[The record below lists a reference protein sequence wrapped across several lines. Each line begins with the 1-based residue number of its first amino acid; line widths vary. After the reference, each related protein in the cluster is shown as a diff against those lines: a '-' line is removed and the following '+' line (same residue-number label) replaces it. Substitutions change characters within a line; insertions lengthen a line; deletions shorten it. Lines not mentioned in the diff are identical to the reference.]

1 MRREIQL
8 AGYTITAEEWG
19 AFDEDTRDLLLRAAH
34 VSDDPYLTYE
44 VTLLEAELAQPLEER
59 RV

>member
-8 AGYTITAEEWG
+8 AGYTITAEEWS
-19 AFDEDTRDLLLRAAH
+19 AFDADTRALLLGAA
-34 VSDDPYLTYE
+34 SAADEPYLTYE
-44 VTLLEAELAQPLEER
+44 VTLLEAELAQSLQER